1 MEELYLIIHGRAT
14 ENAVTPS
21 QSAEGVSHESLY
33 DEICA
38 KDLGFAQNPF

>member
-14 ENAVTPS
+14 ENADTPS
-21 QSAEGVSHESLY
+21 QSAEGVSNESLY

-38 KDLGFAQNPF
+38 KGLGFAQNPF

>member
-1 MEELYLIIHGRAT
+1 MEELYLITHGRAT

-21 QSAEGVSHESLY
+21 QSAEGVSNESLY